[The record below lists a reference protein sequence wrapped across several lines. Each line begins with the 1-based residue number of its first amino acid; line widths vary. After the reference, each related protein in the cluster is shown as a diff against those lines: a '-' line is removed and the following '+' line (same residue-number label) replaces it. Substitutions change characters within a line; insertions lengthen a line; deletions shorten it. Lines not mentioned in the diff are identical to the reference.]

1 MKTFTRGKNQEVC
14 RESIVRKPLQEARI
28 LKNTEKHKTNLYRKQ
43 ESVKKR
49 RETRE
54 NSHTRIH
61 ITRKAFEGA
70 SKSIYI
76 IYIPKTYQCIY
87 FAHWFGKTKEKSL
100 VCVLNNET

>member
-70 SKSIYI
+70 LFYLLIMLYYRRRWEQLI
-76 IYIPKTYQCIY
+76 N
-87 FAHWFGKTKEKSL
+87 L
-100 VCVLNNET
+100 

>member
-54 NSHTRIH
+54 NIVTPGYISQGKLSRGHY
-61 ITRKAFEGA
+61 F
-70 SKSIYI
+70 IY
-76 IYIPKTYQCIY
+76 
-87 FAHWFGKTKEKSL
+87 
-100 VCVLNNET
+100 